1 MNKNR
6 YKLIFSKSK
15 SCLVPVAE
23 YINYESGDTGSVENK
38 EEGESSSEG
47 RHIFRLSTFSC
58 LIKSRLLHL
67 GNAALAFLFV
77 VPNTVFADVNS
88 KDIVLDKNNRETKI
102 SETTNGVHIIEIAK
116 PQYDGISDNKF
127 QKFNVGNG
135 AVFNNSNKEGNSYL
149 VGHLE
154 KNQNFDKNTAKA
166 ILTQV
171 TGSQMS
177 KIKGGL
183 EVFGDKADLLI
194 INPNGINING
204 VQTFNTD
211 RFVTSTS
218 NVIDPKNGLKLSV
231 EKGTVT
237 IDKDGI
243 ATDGLKYLD
252 IVAKKIEQK
261 GAVRN
266 INDKAPV
273 ETNITFVAGSSEYDV
288 KARKAKSKQAKST
301 EIAITGTEA
310 GAMYGNHIQFITTD
324 TGAGVNHKGIILS
337 EKDIQIE
344 NKQGNVE
351 VATLQAKQNVSSKGS
366 KKLDINGQI
375 SAGKTT
381 NLISTEVNLKQNTK
395 VSSQKVDISADKTIT
410 AKNAKVRGTK
420 VDINSQSTQIGK
432 DSTVIATNLD
442 IKGKNLENSGTIA
455 ARFNKIY
462 VEKLDNKKDILAEK
476 TLDISTFGNILSQ
489 NNTTPDD
496 GYHNNGIIQS
506 KGTANLTF
514 RFTHFHS
521 ASHKLPE
528 AREKLTLSA
537 QEVFF
542 DKDSENQLLSSLDI
556 NSNDA
561 FINKGI
567 LTSANQLSV
576 NSQKITNEGLL
587 GAKNSLNLT
596 VSSNITNN
604 ATGVLHSDG
613 VMNLNADDIIH
624 NRGEILSKGKI
635 TVSAQKLLNDVE
647 LGGSVDIS
655 NGNIKGSIADI
666 GTVRR
671 DFYKIFG
678 SITDLN
684 GNSLKIKYM
693 GNIRGENDFE
703 FIQKES
709 TLDDAGI
716 VNHGI
721 INIQKNLIGNGAKNI
736 INNMKSSKLNVFD
749 FYLNSPANIT
759 VTFRPVFNLFG
770 SSLQATAE
778 YKFKSLSELIK
789 FFLSNDTQTHFQQGA
804 YYVSK
809 LQVFKLLKSI
819 NSPLLQSV
827 LTNTF
832 GVHWENKSLT
842 ELKKAYD
849 AAELAN
855 SSGKSKELE
864 FYPHEKAK
872 ILAGSFIGNTD
883 TLINGE
889 KGEKGAFDNEVPIG
903 KHTIQAPPIQF
914 KPFVAQPENND
925 NSEIDLST
933 LLELLANPNLFI
945 DRSFNKKKEDD
956 SNIFIP
962 KEDKNLLS
970 ETEEEKK
977 QRLEKAR
984 LEKERLEKERL
995 EEAER
1000 RKKQLEEEQKKLDS
1014 LSEEE
1019 KQRLEE
1025 YEKKLAEEKRKADEL
1040 AKKKEIPL
1048 DKDRARVEVD
1058 PLYHTRMKYINQN
1071 DYVGSDYFFNRIAPK
1086 GSESKVSVIGDSYF
1100 EHQLITRSIEK
1111 KVDNHLALK
1120 YDLTNV
1126 ELVKRLMDNAY
1137 HTSGDLNLTLGKALT
1152 KEQQDNLKE
1161 DIIWYVKSTING
1173 KETYIPQ
1180 VYFAKQTLEDAEKYK
1195 GLGSAVIKA
1204 RELKLKAKDVHNSG
1218 TIAGNRVDIEAE
1230 NKIKNTGDILGKE
1243 LVSLKGHKGIESTAT
1258 SYTDE
1263 KGNTTVQKS
1272 KIASEQHLHLETD
1285 LDSDIDITA
1294 SDVKGKTGFVKTKDL
1309 KAKDTHKFSSS
1320 HKQKQL
1326 LGKTVITGVETEDS
1340 YSAES
1345 VGSDLEFDHL
1355 HLAVKGDVEQAGS
1368 KIKADIVTGIV
1379 KGDYKTKTGQNIQHT
1394 EKSKSVFG
1402 LFSSASAS
1410 GGGYSVSASTDSIDG
1425 VSSQISESD
1434 HTGANGELGIRFEQ
1448 EKSAKT
1454 DLKNINSEFEVKGGD
1469 LHVLGTLDIGGLDIN
1484 KSMSD
1489 STQPDQNEGEAVKS
1503 ENSNVSDETS
1513 KTEDQTQD
1521 GQAKEDNPNL
1531 RKLSEEEI
1539 AELMSEKDQSF
1550 FEAQKN
1556 VSYDKLKLTAKE
1568 IISTKYKDETD
1579 FKSSKS
1585 SFKLGLVG
1593 ETHSAIADIVSHAV
1607 KQAEDA
1613 KKGIKQDGTA
1623 ALQVTSDLANL
1634 VTGDLVGASVKAQ
1647 AGYSQSN
1654 ASFNEKSDNR
1664 NTLNGNLV
1672 LSATDGRV
1680 ELNNV
1685 ERSKS
1690 GKLSINAKD
1699 DVSINAG
1706 KTERTESDE
1715 SWHAKLS
1722 VGSSVSCGVMSDGCA
1737 AGVNAGVDGGY
1748 SLTNTQSTTYQ
1759 NSQLLGDE
1767 VEINTEKDFTLSGAN
1782 IKADVYRTKVEGKTS
1797 IESKQ
1802 DTYERHNKHADF
1814 GFSAGASV
1822 TTALTVKPTVSVTA
1836 GYGQEDETSRKV
1848 GHQSGIEAGKM
1859 IGQINDLDLKG
1870 GYLVDKSGDK
1880 KLRIT
1885 GDVTHQS
1892 LEDYHHKDGGEF
1904 GMSIGLNERGTS
1916 QANVRG
1922 GRSAQRH
1929 YEATQH
1935 STLSG
1940 VDTQNVEK
1948 PINNELNESKTVH
1961 RDDEYAST
1969 SFGFELGDLAELGK
1983 KGVDKAKQKFSKKTN
1998 QDSVNSLNNIASDN
2012 ALSQKTKVSEEPIYE
2027 EIPASPYAKLG
2038 DENASAQRK
2047 SAESE
2052 PVYSEVTKA
2061 KKSEEPIYEEI
2072 PASPY
2077 AKLGD
2082 ENASAQRKSA
2092 ESEPIYS
2099 EVTKA
2104 KKSEEPIY
2112 EEIPASPYAKLGD
2125 ENASAQR
2132 KSAESEPV
2140 YSEVTKAKKSEEP
2153 IYEEISAVME
2163 EHKAKRPLPE
2173 LPQDGK
2179 AKDDLDLKE
2188 SDYAEIPA
2196 LIHSDNKVK
2205 ADNAESDYAE
2215 IPALAESAK
2224 TKVESDN
2231 AQVNSNNSSKLS
2243 PAVPEVQ
2250 SVEQADTQSSPSFFQ
2265 KIKQFFKKDR
2275 GSSKTTEENVN
2286 NNNRLLD
2293 TDEQANGKPNYEK
2306 LEDNLNLKE
2315 LLSLEAK
2322 RYDEF
2327 EQKILNNSEF
2337 LAEAREAAKKSVPE
2351 AVLKQMAGS
2360 AELDDILTDGA
2371 KRTER
2376 KINEA
2381 LHFKPS
2387 EQEFNEIQQLVKK
2400 LPKSEDIM
2408 GVPEQTQ
2415 RIVDALAET
2424 SKTIQRSPD
2433 LKDKLQGAVE
2443 EFLSNTKNGLTVESI
2458 EKLNHGLR
2466 PDEGENRILY
2476 KKESLTKEDAIFSGP
2491 QASKLQLAEMVDFI
2505 NDAKARGV
2513 EPSVLS
2519 GMVYQ
2524 RVIAYHPF
2532 AEGNGRVARVIA
2544 NKLLLDAGYPP
2555 FTKFGSKFEETIIPQ
2570 SDSSKDSTTSP
2581 KVISEFLR
2589 ILSEKSI
2596 EDATP
2601 KFASTES
2608 GSSLVGKAEDIYAQI
2623 DPTKKKV
2630 KTESESEKAARIV
2643 KEKDESLGKKRSV
2656 PREDNGDY
2664 MTIKRLKEDMTG
2676 TESPAQAKTG
2686 SAEDATEIPVLLQSG
2701 DKVKTDNAE
2710 SDYAEIPALT
2720 HSGNTAKADSVESD
2734 YAEIPAL
2741 SHPGNKAKAD
2751 SVESDYA
2758 EIPALSHPGN
2768 KAKADSV
2775 EGDYAEIP
2783 ALSHPGNKAK
2793 VDSAES
2799 DYAEIPALAES
2810 AKTKAETDDA
2820 VSSLT
2825 QANSNNSN
2833 NNVEKNQNG
2842 NEVNKPKIDAKKL
2855 FEQAKQKARE
2865 RDSAKEAEKKLKI
2878 LAENA
2883 ENLPKEHLLKALQD
2897 LAYGSSVEEATALT
2911 NKAKETRNKIHRPD
2925 TIEGFEGQNVKN
2937 MGKIMSKIELDDAYL
2952 QSRSEINRKIVD
2964 KLDSNKEFHQLMK
2977 QKLSGNEEGIKRLFS
2992 LVEQAKFDALKE
3004 VTGIEGRRAELE
3016 ITGNNPLS
3024 TRHGAYSND
3033 VVRINA
3039 MPILSFLRTK
3049 KQNNKE
3055 ILDTIVHEL
3064 THHDQAQII
3073 RHKDKLPDHMKADA
3087 NLMALNGQYY
3097 ISSGLTTMRQ
3107 YQKQPQEREAFFS
3120 GHKLGEELSKLVDK
3134 GYTGERRDIQSIEHL
3149 PTKNSNL
3156 ETPKPQGTDLG
3167 NNALIYG
3174 LKDGRKE
3181 LIAHANKADKD
3192 KRNPILADSYI
3203 GELNLGY
3210 EFSNLSKLADK
3221 VKQGKVSE
3229 QDIDR
3234 IATFQDLG
3242 ADNALATSSRSR
3254 INQANTED
3262 NKKIITELLQN
3273 PVAVEALKQISDF
3286 NEKEQH
3292 LFQQLKQNENL
3303 DLDEPQT
3310 SPSFTKEQNAV
3321 IEQYIATRDGL
3332 NRSRED
3338 FFSEK
3343 TKLIAKETLERG
3355 GKVYF
3360 ALDGL
3365 ATDTMTF
3372 NKDKTQINMSN
3383 LKKLFDPNYEF
3394 YNSVTSRELRY
3405 LYENYRD
3412 NPNLK
3417 FTIKDQVIE
3426 NPLKTLDLN

>member
-38 EEGESSSEG
+38 EECESSSEG

-77 VPNTVFADVNS
+77 VPNTVFANVNS
-88 KDIVLDKNNRETKI
+88 KDIVLDKGNHETKI

-135 AVFNNSNKEGNSYL
+135 AVFNNSNKEGSSYL
-149 VGHLE
+149 VGHLD
-154 KNQNFDKNTAKA
+154 KNQNFDKDTAKA

-171 TGSQMS
+171 TGNQMS

-211 RFVTSTS
+211 RFVASTS

-288 KARKAKSKQAKST
+288 KARKVKSKQAKST

-344 NKQGNVE
+344 NEQGKVE
-351 VATLQAKQNVSSKGS
+351 VATLQAKQNLSSKGS

-375 SAGKTT
+375 SAGKAI
-381 NLISTEVNLKQNTK
+381 NLNSTEVNLKQNTK
-395 VSSQKVDISADKTIT
+395 VSSQKVDISADKTAT
-410 AKNAKVRGTK
+410 DKNAKIRGTN
-420 VDINSQSTQIGK
+420 VNINSQSTQIGK

-462 VEKLDNKKDILAEK
+462 VEKLNNKKDILAEK

-489 NNTTPDD
+489 NNITPDD
-496 GYHNNGIIQS
+496 GYHNNGTIQS

-514 RFTHFHS
+514 RVTHFHS

-537 QEVFF
+537 KEIFF
-542 DKDSENQLLSSLDI
+542 DKGSENQLSSSLDI
-556 NSNDA
+556 NSNDDV
-561 FINKGI
+561 FINKGV

-576 NSQKITNEGLL
+576 KGQKIINEGLL

-596 VSSNITNN
+596 SFSNITNN

-635 TVSAQKLLNDVE
+635 TVSAEKLLNDIE
-647 LGGSVDIS
+647 FQGSVYHYDQNIELTIIDPGSSRTDYYSIS
-655 NGNIKGSIADI
+655 GSIP
-666 GTVRR
+666 R
-671 DFYKIFG
+671 
-678 SITDLN
+678 L
-684 GNSLKIKYM
+684 GNNLKISHI
-693 GNIRGENDFE
+693 GNIRGESDFE
-703 FIQKES
+703 FIQKDS
-709 TLDDAGI
+709 KLSDAGI
-716 VNHGI
+716 TNHGI
-721 INIQKNLIGNGAKNI
+721 INIQGNLISNGAKSI
-736 INNMKSSKLNVFD
+736 INDMRSAKFNIFD
-749 FYLNSPANIT
+749 YYLNSPANIT
-759 VTFRPVFNLFG
+759 IKFQPIVNGIEIP
-770 SSLQATAE
+770 LQGNMI
-778 YKFKSLSELIK
+778 YKFNSVAQLIK
-789 FFLSNDTQTHFQQGA
+789 FFFETKGTERYIKKTRAFP
-804 YYVSK
+804 VSLDK
-809 LQVFKLLKSI
+809 VQVLKLLRSVR
-819 NSPLLQSV
+819 SPLLQST
-827 LTNTF
+827 LTTILGAN
-832 GVHWENKSLT
+832 WESKSLM
-842 ELKKAYD
+842 ELKAAYE
-849 AAELAN
+849 ASERASKLGSKNIELYPN
-855 SSGKSKELE
+855 KKS
-864 FYPHEKAK
+864 K
-872 ILAGSFIGNTD
+872 ILAGSFIGD
-883 TLINGE
+883 TNILVNG
-889 KGEKGAFDNEVPIG
+889 KRGEEGAFDDKVSIG
-903 KHTIQAPPIQF
+903 KHTIQAPPIQL
-914 KPFVAQPENND
+914 KPFVVQPENNG

-933 LLELLANPNLFI
+933 LLELLSNPNLFI
-945 DRSFNKKKEDD
+945 DRSFNKKKEDNT
-956 SNIFIP
+956 NILVP
-962 KEDKNLLS
+962 KEDTDLLG

-977 QRLEKAR
+977 QRLEK
-984 LEKERLEKERL
+984 ERLFEKERL

-1000 RKKQLEEEQKKLDS
+1000 RKKQLEEEQKKLES
-1014 LSEEE
+1014 LSEQE

-1040 AKKKEIPL
+1040 AKQKEIPL

-1071 DYVGSDYFFNRIAPK
+1071 DYVGSDYFFNNIAPR
-1086 GSESKVSVIGDSYF
+1086 GTEDKVSVIGDSYF

-1204 RELKLKAKDVHNSG
+1204 RELKLKAKDVQNSG
-1218 TIAGNRVDIEAE
+1218 TIAGSRVDIEAE

-1243 LVSLKGHKGIESTAT
+1243 LVRLKGHKGIESSAT
-1258 SYTDE
+1258 SYADE
-1263 KGNTTVQKS
+1263 KGNTVIQKS
-1272 KIASEQHLHLETD
+1272 RIASEQHLHLETD
-1285 LDSDIDITA
+1285 LDSDINITA
-1294 SDVKGKTGFVKTKDL
+1294 SDVKAKTGFVKTKDL
-1309 KAKDTHKFSSS
+1309 KAKDSHKFSSS
-1320 HKQKQL
+1320 HKQKEIL
-1326 LGKTVITGVETEDS
+1326 ATGLFGIQKKVGGETEDT

-1345 VGSDLEFDHL
+1345 VGSELEFDHL
-1355 HLAVKGDVEQAGS
+1355 HLAVKGDVEQTGS
-1368 KIKADIVTGIV
+1368 KIKADRVTGVIQ
-1379 KGDYKTKTGQNIQHT
+1379 GDYKTKTGQNIKHT
-1394 EKSKSVFG
+1394 DKSKGVFG
-1402 LFSSASAS
+1402 IFASALAA
-1410 GGGYSVSASTDSIDG
+1410 GGGKSVSASADSVDG
-1425 VSSQISESD
+1425 VLTQISESD
-1434 HTGANGELGIRFEQ
+1434 YTGANAELGIKFEQ
-1448 EKSAKT
+1448 EKSSRT
-1454 DLKNINSEFEVKGGD
+1454 DLKNVNSELDAKSGD
-1469 LHVLGTLDIGGLDIN
+1469 LQVLGTLDIGGLDIN
-1484 KSMSD
+1484 KSMSESASELTQ
-1489 STQPDQNEGEAVKS
+1489 STTNEEA
-1503 ENSNVSDETS
+1503 N
-1513 KTEDQTQD
+1513 KTEDDNSTDKASEVEKPVENNQTK
-1521 GQAKEDNPNL
+1521 GTNPNL
-1531 RKLSEEEI
+1531 RKLSKEEI
-1539 AELMSEKDQSF
+1539 EELMAEKDQAF
-1550 FEAQKN
+1550 FDAQKN
-1556 VSYDKLKLTAKE
+1556 LRNDKLKLTAKE
-1568 IISTKYKDETD
+1568 IISTKYQDETD

-1593 ETHSAIADIVSHAV
+1593 EAHSAVADIVSHSI

-1623 ALQVTSDLANL
+1623 ALQVTSDIANL
-1634 VTGDLVGASVKAQ
+1634 VTGDLVGGSVKAQ

-1654 ASFNEKSDNR
+1654 TGFNEKSDNR

-1672 LSATDGRV
+1672 LSATEGGI

-1690 GKLSINAKD
+1690 GKLSLNAKD
-1699 DVSINAG
+1699 KVTINAG

-1715 SWHAKLS
+1715 SWHAKVS
-1722 VGSSVSCGVMSDGCA
+1722 AGGTVSCGVMSQGCA
-1737 AGVNAGVDGGY
+1737 VGVTNGVEAGY
-1748 SLTNTQSTTYQ
+1748 STTNTNATTYQ

-1767 VEINTEKDFTLSGAN
+1767 IEINTESDLTLSGAN

-1802 DTYERHNKHADF
+1802 DTYERHNKRLDV
-1814 GFSAGASV
+1814 GVSVGASV
-1822 TTALTVKPTVSVTA
+1822 TTALTVKPTGSVTV
-1836 GYGQEDETSRKV
+1836 GYGQEDETSRMV
-1848 GHQSGIEAGKM
+1848 NQQSGIEAGKM
-1859 IGQINDLDLKG
+1859 IGQIKDLDLTA
-1870 GYLVDKSGDK
+1870 GYFVDKSGNND
-1880 KLRIT
+1880 LTTT
-1885 GDVTHQS
+1885 GSVTHRS

-1904 GMSIGLNERGTS
+1904 GASIGLNERGTS
-1916 QANVRG
+1916 QANIRG
-1922 GRSAQRH
+1922 GRSAQKH
-1929 YEATQH
+1929 YDATQH

-1940 VDTQNVEK
+1940 IDSQPVEK
-1948 PINNELNESKTVH
+1948 PINQDLNKSKTVH
-1961 RDDEYAST
+1961 RDEQLAST
-1969 SFGFELGDLAELGK
+1969 SFGFELGDLAELGQ
-1983 KGVDKAKQKFSKKTN
+1983 KGLNKAKQALNKKSN
-1998 QDSVNSLNNIASDN
+1998 QNSARGLNDIASNNDQLPKPKQSQEPIYEEIPDSPYAKLGDAN
-2012 ALSQKTKVSEEPIYE
+2012 ANAQRKSTESDPIYSEVTKPKQSQEPIYEEIPDSPYAKLGDANANAQRKSTESDPIYSEVTKPKQSQEPIYEEIPDSPYAKLGDSNAQAKSGKSEPIYE
-2027 EIPASPYAKLG
+2027 EIPALTQ
-2038 DENASAQRK
+2038 EN
-2047 SAESE
+2047 
-2052 PVYSEVTKA
+2052 
-2061 KKSEEPIYEEI
+2061 
-2072 PASPY
+2072 
-2077 AKLGD
+2077 
-2082 ENASAQRKSA
+2082 
-2092 ESEPIYS
+2092 
-2099 EVTKA
+2099 
-2104 KKSEEPIY
+2104 
-2112 EEIPASPYAKLGD
+2112 
-2125 ENASAQR
+2125 
-2132 KSAESEPV
+2132 
-2140 YSEVTKAKKSEEP
+2140 
-2153 IYEEISAVME
+2153 
-2163 EHKAKRPLPE
+2163 KAKRPLPE
-2173 LPQDGK
+2173 LPQSGNTK
-2179 AKDDLDLKE
+2179 ANSGE

-2196 LIHSDNKVK
+2196 VVSNKAK
-2205 ADNAESDYAE
+2205 AENAESDYAE
-2215 IPALAESAK
+2215 IPALAK
-2224 TKVESDN
+2224 TGNKSDNVESSL
-2231 AQVNSNNSSKLS
+2231 AQANSNNNNSRVL
-2243 PAVPEVQ
+2243 PTMPETAN
-2250 SVEQADTQSSPSFFQ
+2250 VEQTGAQSAPSFFQ
-2265 KIKQFFKKDR
+2265 KIKNFFKTDR
-2275 GSSKTTEENVN
+2275 TSSKKAEENAN
-2286 NNNRLLD
+2286 KGNQTLD
-2293 TDEQANGKPNYEK
+2293 TEAQANGKPNYEK

-2360 AELDDILTDGA
+2360 PELDDILTDGA

-2387 EQEFNEIQQLVKK
+2387 EQEFNAIQQLVKK
-2400 LPKSEDIM
+2400 LPKSDEIM
-2408 GVPEQTQ
+2408 SVPEQTQ

-2424 SKTIQRSPD
+2424 SKTIQRSPE
-2433 LKDKLQGAVE
+2433 LKDKLKGAVE
-2443 EFLSNTKNGLTVESI
+2443 EFLNDTKNGLTVESI

-2466 PDEGENRILY
+2466 PDEGENRTLY

-2491 QASKLQLAEMVDFI
+2491 QASKLQLAQMVEFI

-2532 AEGNGRVARVIA
+2532 AEGNGRVARVIV

-2555 FTKFGSKFEETIIPQ
+2555 FTKFSSKFEETIIPQ
-2570 SDSSKDSTTSP
+2570 SDNTKDSASSP
-2581 KVISEFLR
+2581 EVISEFLR
-2589 ILSEKSI
+2589 LLGEKSVD
-2596 EDATP
+2596 EAKP
-2601 KFASTES
+2601 KFAPTEAAS
-2608 GSSLVGKAEDIYAQI
+2608 NSAGQAEDIYAQI
-2623 DPTKKKV
+2623 DPSKKRV
-2630 KTESESEKAARIV
+2630 KTESEAEKAARIS
-2643 KEKDESLGKKRSV
+2643 KEKDETLGKKQSV
-2656 PREDNGDY
+2656 PSEDNTDY
-2664 MTIKRLKEDMTG
+2664 MTIKRLKKDMTDVDQP
-2676 TESPAQAKTG
+2676 TKVKASKESPAVIGNKAK
-2686 SAEDATEIPVLLQSG
+2686 AENSESDYAEIPAVVG
-2701 DKVKTDNAE
+2701 NKAKAENAE
-2710 SDYAEIPALT
+2710 SDYAEIPA
-2720 HSGNTAKADSVESD
+2720 VV
-2734 YAEIPAL
+2734 
-2741 SHPGNKAKAD
+2741 GNKAKA
-2751 SVESDYA
+2751 E
-2758 EIPALSHPGN
+2758 N
-2768 KAKADSV
+2768 
-2775 EGDYAEIP
+2775 
-2783 ALSHPGNKAK
+2783 
-2793 VDSAES
+2793 AES
-2799 DYAEIPALAES
+2799 DYAEIPAVVGNKAKAENAES
-2810 AKTKAETDDA
+2810 DYAEIPA
-2820 VSSLT
+2820 VVGNKV
-2825 QANSNNSN
+2825 NSNNSN
-2833 NNVEKNQNG
+2833 NNQRLAEENQIG
-2842 NEVNKPKIDAKKL
+2842 NDVNKPKIDSKKL

-2883 ENLPKEHLLKALQD
+2883 ESLPKEHLLKALQD

-2937 MGKIMSKIELDDAYL
+2937 MGKVMSKIELDAAYL
-2952 QSRSEINRKIVD
+2952 QSRGEINQKIVD
-2964 KLDSNKEFHQLMK
+2964 KLDSNQEFHQLMK
-2977 QKLSGNEEGIKRLFS
+2977 QKLSGNEEGIKRLFG
-2992 LVEQAKFDALKE
+2992 LVEQAKFEALKE
-3004 VTGIEGRRAELE
+3004 VTGVEGSRAKVEF
-3016 ITGNNPLS
+3016 TGNNPLS
-3024 TRHGAYSND
+3024 MKQGSYGND
-3033 VVRINA
+3033 LVQMNA
-3039 MPILSFLRTK
+3039 TPILSFLRTR

-3073 RHKDKLPDHMKADA
+3073 RHKDKLPEHMKPDA
-3087 NLMALNGQYY
+3087 NLMALNGVYY
-3097 ISSGLTTMRQ
+3097 INSGLTNMQQ
-3107 YQKQPQEREAFFS
+3107 YKKQPQEREAFFS
-3120 GHKLGEELSKLVDK
+3120 GHKLGEQLSKLVDK
-3134 GYTGERRDIQSIEHL
+3134 GYTGAKREIQSIEHL
-3149 PTKNSNL
+3149 PSPNSNL
-3156 ETPKPQGTDLG
+3156 ETLKPQSTDLG
-3167 NNALIYG
+3167 NNTLIYG

-3181 LIAHANKADKD
+3181 LINRANQADKG

-3210 EFSNLSKLADK
+3210 EFGNLSKLADK
-3221 VKQGKVSE
+3221 VKQGKVTQ
-3229 QDIDR
+3229 QDIDH
-3234 IATFQDLG
+3234 IANFQDLG

-3254 INQANTED
+3254 INQANVED
-3262 NKKIITELLQN
+3262 NKKIITELLNN
-3273 PVAVEALKQISDF
+3273 PVAVDSLKRIAEF
-3286 NEKEQH
+3286 NEKEQQ
-3292 LFQQLKQNENL
+3292 LFQKLKQNENL
-3303 DLDEPQT
+3303 DLDNPKT
-3310 SPSFTKEQNAV
+3310 SPSFTKEQNEA
-3321 IEQYIATRDGL
+3321 IEQYLSAVGEL

-3365 ATDTMTF
+3365 ATDTTTF
-3372 NKDKTQINMSN
+3372 NKDKTQIDMGN

-3426 NPLKTLDLN
+3426 NPLKSLDLN